1 MISYPIPKNI
11 DKNLKMLLWQKY
23 RIEIPV
29 FEWNNKKFIRL
40 SIHLYNDQK
49 DIDSLMNALRTIL

>member
-1 MISYPIPKNI
+1 MT
-11 DKNLKMLLWQKY
+11 LWQKY